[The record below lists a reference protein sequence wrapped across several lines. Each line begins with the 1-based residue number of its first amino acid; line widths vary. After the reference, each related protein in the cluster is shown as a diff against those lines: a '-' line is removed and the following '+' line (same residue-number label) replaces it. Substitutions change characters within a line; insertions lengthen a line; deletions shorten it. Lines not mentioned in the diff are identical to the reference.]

1 MRRRY
6 LIGVTAILAVL
17 CIGWSLAAPWAAA
30 FPLRADH
37 YKVTLFGVRQISD
50 MSPRATTKT
59 CGWNDPVAPCFP
71 APGEDESYASLARAR
86 WLVLG
91 GLGMVLIGLGFLRF
105 SPTRPGPWTA
115 FPFAIAGVLVGAAIT
130 TVRSN
135 VGGALAA
142 FAGARVSMTGTG
154 MTAAGIAALLCFI
167 AALVAAIP
175 PSHHRT
181 QPENAR

>member
-1 MRRRY
+1 M
-6 LIGVTAILAVL
+6 L

-30 FPLRADH
+30 FPLSADH

-50 MSPRATTKT
+50 NASATTKT

-71 APGEDESYASLARAR
+71 APGEDVSYASLARAR
-86 WLVLG
+86 WLVLA
-91 GLGMVLIGLGFLRF
+91 GLGMTLIGLGFLRF

-142 FAGARVSMTGTG
+142 FAGTRVSMTGTG

-181 QPENAR
+181 HVAGA

>member
-1 MRRRY
+1 M
-6 LIGVTAILAVL
+6 
-17 CIGWSLAAPWAAA
+17 AAA

-37 YKVTLFGVRQISD
+37 YRVTLFGVRQISD
-50 MSPRATTKT
+50 NASAITKS

-71 APGEDESYASLARAR
+71 APDEDESYASLARAR
-86 WLVLG
+86 WLVLV
-91 GLGMVLIGLGFLRF
+91 GLGMTLIGLGVLRF
-105 SPTRPGPWTA
+105 SATRPGPWTA

-142 FAGARVSMTGTG
+142 FAGARVSITGTG

-175 PSHHRT
+175 PSHHRAHVEGADNELRPT
-181 QPENAR
+181 RPSSTNES